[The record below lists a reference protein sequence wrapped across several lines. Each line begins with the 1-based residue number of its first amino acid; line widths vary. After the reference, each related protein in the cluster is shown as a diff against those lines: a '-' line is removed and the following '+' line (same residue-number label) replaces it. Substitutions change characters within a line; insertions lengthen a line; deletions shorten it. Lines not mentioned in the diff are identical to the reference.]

1 LKIFNYGCIISTK
14 PLVEQVK
21 EDEAKKAAAATSN
34 TPPTSDTARTF
45 SNIPTASQPRQQTI
59 GTQGEYI
66 DKYIDNKLL
75 VLN

>member
-1 LKIFNYGCIISTK
+1 MGSLGVTTQVIK

-21 EDEAKKAAAATSN
+21 EDEAKKAAAAASSSSSS

-59 GTQGEYI
+59 GTQ
-66 DKYIDNKLL
+66 N
-75 VLN
+75 